1 MKKSIILW
9 MFFSLILASCAG
21 TKYTS
26 SDYTA
31 AQSNSAKQSAALQD
45 KKQAE
50 LENIKTQEVQ
60 VLEEYTEYTENYS
73 YFEFDTSV
81 EEIGL
86 SLADNIIEKATDNL
100 GVRYR
105 YGGTT
110 KSGFDCSGLV
120 FTSFKAYD
128 ITLPRSSSAMAEYAQ
143 NIKDSEAQKG
153 DLIFFI
159 TNGGRRINHVGIIT
173 EILEDEIKFIHSSTS
188 LGVIISS
195 TKEPYY
201 KKNFVKVA
209 RVL

>member
-1 MKKSIILW
+1 MKNKVIWFLLLS
-9 MFFSLILASCAG
+9 FLISSCAG

-26 SDYTA
+26 MQNQTSADRNVITSKNTESQTNLEIPY
-31 AQSNSAKQSAALQD
+31 QEYVEFPVGNEFENSA
-45 KKQAE
+45 
-50 LENIKTQEVQ
+50 
-60 VLEEYTEYTENYS
+60 
-73 YFEFDTSV
+73 F
-81 EEIGL
+81 GL
-86 SLADNIIEKATDNL
+86 HDQIISTAMDNL

-120 FTSFKAYD
+120 YTAFKEYD
-128 ITLPRSSSAMAEYAQ
+128 ISLPRSSSAMADFAAK
-143 NIKDSEAQKG
+143 IKSSEAQKG

-173 EILEDEIKFIHSSTS
+173 EVNQDEIKFIHSSTQ

-195 TKEPYY
+195 TSEAYY